1 MTDTPAIDPTLEI
14 EYVARESLR
23 PHPDNYRGHP
33 EDQVAHI
40 KASIEKHGLYRPLVV
55 SSDDVVLAGHGLLI
69 AETELGIDTVPV
81 VRVPYEHTDP
91 RALQLLVGDNEI
103 ANLVDDSDAK
113 LIDLLLQV
121 QAESDEADMLLGT
134 GYSEQQLAALQALTA
149 PPKSK
154 GAWDPNDEWD
164 KAGMDPY
171 NSGETN
177 DVRLTIRFATP
188 EARQAYLDGHGNLS
202 ELFRKSEKVWLVT
215 HREPGDEPA
224 DEASAGSEDA

>member
-1 MTDTPAIDPTLEI
+1 MTDAPALPGNLEI
-14 EYVARESLR
+14 EHVPLASLR
-23 PHPDNYRGHP
+23 PHPDNYRDHP
-33 EDQVAHI
+33 EDQVEHI
-40 KASIEKHGLYRPLVV
+40 RASIRQHGVYRPLVV
-55 SSDDVVLAGHGLLI
+55 SNDDVVLAGHGLMI
-69 AETELGIDTVPV
+69 AEEAEGIETVPI

-121 QAESDEADMLLGT
+121 QQSSDDADLLLGT
-134 GYSEQQLAALQALTA
+134 GYSDQQLAALQALTA

-188 EARQAYLDGHGNLS
+188 EARQAYLDGHGNLT

-215 HREPGDEPA
+215 HRDPGEEPA
-224 DEASAGSEDA
+224 DEASEPAG